1 MFAKLLL
8 LVAPL
13 LVPAF
18 LSVALITPDAGAGT
32 ARSHDSVRPAVAV
45 SVAQPEPEPVAA
57 SRDVKSGK
65 ARGSCT
71 ERKSSAPVTRQAA

>member
-18 LSVALITPDAGAGT
+18 LSVALIDPDAGAGNART
-32 ARSHDSVRPAVAV
+32 GASARSSVTV
-45 SVAQPEPEPVAA
+45 SEAASVPVAA
-57 SRDVKSGK
+57 SRDGKSAK
-65 ARGSCT
+65 AKRSCA
-71 ERKSSAPVTRQAA
+71 EHKSTAPVTRQAA